1 MGRKH
6 FFFFFVFGALA
17 FGGLLA
23 LSACGSGKT
32 PTPIVIRETVEVTAS
47 SAASVEVP
55 FIDKW
60 SASAHAD
67 ASAEAFN
74 HWNEDDPAQI
84 PTTCAKCHSTPGYR
98 DFLGIDGTAAGTVDN
113 AAPIGTVISCVAC
126 HNDATMAMTSVVMPS
141 GLEITGL
148 GPEARCMQC
157 HQGRESTVSVN
168 AALDKAGVGDDT
180 VSADL
185 GFINV
190 HYLAAGATK
199 YGAMAE
205 GGYQYAGKSY
215 DVNFAH
221 VDGVNSC
228 VTCHDMHSLE
238 LRIDTCQTCHTNVKT
253 ADDTKNIRMNGSLED
268 YDGDGNVTEGIA
280 MELQGLQEKLYSA
293 IQVYASEVAKSPIA
307 YDGTTYP
314 YFFVDTNSNGQVDTD
329 EAQVPNA
336 FKSWTPRLVK
346 ATYNYQ
352 FSLKDPGAFAHN
364 GKYVI
369 ELLTDSIDD
378 LNSAVKAPVDM
389 AGTHRIDA
397 GHFAGSEEAFRH
409 WDADGEVPGSCSRC
423 HSAEGLPLFLEQGVS
438 INQPV
443 SNGMQCANC
452 HTAMPAF
459 TRYAPETI
467 AFPSG
472 AQLGFENTD
481 ANLCIACHQG
491 RESTVSVNRAIANSG
506 AKDDQVSD
514 QLRFINPHYFAAGAT
529 LFGDDAK
536 GAYEYAGKSYN
547 GRFQHVASMNSC
559 VACHDAHTLEVQ
571 VDKCAGCHDGIT
583 DVASTMTIRAS
594 SSQGIDFDGDGNSTE
609 GIGQEVATMKDILN
623 AAIQNYAKSR
633 LNAPIAYNPDAYPYF
648 FADTN
653 GNGTID
659 PDEANAGNS
668 YASWSPRLLRA
679 AYNLQWVQKD
689 PGAFAHNGQYI
700 MQILYD
706 SIKDVGGSTA
716 GMTRP

>member
-1 MGRKH
+1 MVRMRH
-6 FFFFFVFGALA
+6 FLVVTGLALGA
-17 FGGLLA
+17 LLA
-23 LSACGSGKT
+23 LSACGSGKN
-32 PTPIVIRETVEVTAS
+32 PTPIVIRETVEAPAS
-47 SAASVEVP
+47 AKAPVEIP
-55 FIDKW
+55 FLDKW
-60 SASAHAD
+60 TGSAHAD
-67 ASAEAFN
+67 ASAQAFN
-74 HWNEDDPAQI
+74 HWNNDDPAEV
-84 PTTCAKCHSTPGYR
+84 PTTCAKCHTTPGYQ
-98 DFLGIDGTAAGTVDN
+98 DFLGIDGTAAGTVDK
-113 AAPIGTVISCVAC
+113 AAPIGTVIECVAC
-126 HNDATMAMTSVVMPS
+126 HNDATMTMTSVTMPS
-141 GLEITGL
+141 GLEITNL

-168 AALDKAGVGDDT
+168 AALDAAGVGDDT
-180 VSADL
+180 VSPDL

-205 GGYQYAGKSY
+205 GGYQYEGKSY

-238 LRIDTCQTCHTNVKT
+238 LRLDTCRTCHPNVTT
-253 ADDTKNIRMNGSLED
+253 AEDTKNIRMNGSLED

-280 MELQGLQEKLYSA
+280 MELQGLQDKLYAA
-293 IQVYASEVAKSPIA
+293 IQVYASQVAKSPVA
-307 YDGTTYP
+307 YDGNTYP
-314 YFFVDTNSNGQVDTD
+314 YFFIDTNNNDKVDPD

-336 FKSWTPRLVK
+336 FSSWTPRLVK

-369 ELLTDSIDD
+369 ELLTNSIDD
-378 LNSAVKAPVDM
+378 LNSAVKDPVDM

-452 HTAMPAF
+452 HNAMPEF
-459 TRYAPETI
+459 SRYAPETI
-467 AFPSG
+467 TFPSG

-491 RESTVSVNRAIANSG
+491 RESTVSVDRAITRSG
-506 AKDDQVSD
+506 ASDDQISD
-514 QLRFINPHYFAAGAT
+514 QLSFINAHYFAAGAT

-536 GAYEYAGKSYN
+536 GAYEYAGKTYN
-547 GRFQHVASMNSC
+547 GRFQHVPALNNC

-571 VDKCAGCHDGIT
+571 VDKCAACHPGVT
-583 DVASTMTIRAS
+583 DVESTMTIRAS
-594 SSQGIDFDGDGNSTE
+594 KSEGIDFDGDGNATE
-609 GIGQEVATMKDILN
+609 GIGQEVATMKDELYT
-623 AAIQNYAKSR
+623 AIQAYAQSR
-633 LNAPIAYNPDAYPYF
+633 LGAPIAYSPDSYPYF

-689 PGAFAHNGQYI
+689 PGAFAHNGKYI